1 MQLPVWSTGNSFIV
15 VTCSRYKSQAPLPVA
30 HWVRITRFSNCCVC
44 ARITPCQ
51 TYAKSDPGQLSSC
64 LCQGFGLNK
73 SGEGAMYFSTLC
85 NHLRP
90 ATLVCRLHF
99 KWHPPESFGWQTWGG
114 GWVVPWSRWM
124 GEVIAGGERVQQ
136 HMKPWNQTNWG
147 MDSPMH
153 LASLHL
159 STFKSKGIRMCLA
172 GGKTCLFPYLP
183 LCPACLR
190 YKWRSSQS
198 PLTVS

>member
-1 MQLPVWSTGNSFIV
+1 MVLAWVPTVGDSCLSLRLESYANTIKLLNYKPSLPGYMTGFLKPCSSQCGP
-15 VTCSRYKSQAPLPVA
+15 CSRYKSQAPLPVA

-114 GWVVPWSRWM
+114 GWVVP
-124 GEVIAGGERVQQ
+124 
-136 HMKPWNQTNWG
+136 
-147 MDSPMH
+147 
-153 LASLHL
+153 
-159 STFKSKGIRMCLA
+159 
-172 GGKTCLFPYLP
+172 
-183 LCPACLR
+183 
-190 YKWRSSQS
+190 
-198 PLTVS
+198 